1 MSGGYDMSDNNNVD
15 ETWTKWVELKTLVEM
30 TDLDVLKNARGV
42 VAAGVRARKG
52 LRLLKTKA
60 TELVKLTVEIDKAKK
75 NKTKT

>member
-1 MSGGYDMSDNNNVD
+1 MSNNDVD

-42 VAAGVRARKG
+42 AAAGVRARKG

-60 TELVKLTVEIDKAKK
+60 TELVKLTVQIDKAKK
-75 NKTKT
+75 QPKS

>member
-1 MSGGYDMSDNNNVD
+1 MSGGYDMSNNDVD

-42 VAAGVRARKG
+42 AAAGVRARKG

-60 TELVKLTVEIDKAKK
+60 TELVKLTVQIDKAKK
-75 NKTKT
+75 QPKS